1 MSWFDRLKPPKI
13 STQQKRS
20 DLPEGLWEKCKSCGE
35 IIFHEDLKQNLM
47 VCPQC
52 SFHMAIPTRDRLDI
66 ILDQDSFEELDE
78 NMKATDPLQF
88 RDLKKYKDRIKAYEK
103 VGGEKEAFIYGR
115 GNISGLPIIIGSFV
129 FEYMGGSMGSVVGEK
144 ITRTYE
150 LALEERKPCLIITA
164 SGGARMQE
172 GILSLMQMAKT
183 TAALSRLRNHQ
194 LPFIVLLT
202 HPTTGGVAA
211 SIAMLGDIILAEPNA
226 LIGFAGPRVI
236 EQTIKE
242 KLPSGFQRS
251 EFLLEHGMIDQII
264 TRSQLKSK
272 LHFFFDSL
280 MKNAKPLTNSF

>member
-13 STQQKRS
+13 TSNQKRG
-20 DLPEGLWEKCKSCGE
+20 DLPEGLWEKCKSCSE
-35 IIFHEDLKQNLM
+35 IIFHDDLKKNHM

-52 SFHMAIPTRDRLDI
+52 SFHMQIPTRDRLDI

-78 NMKATDPLQF
+78 NMKSVDPLSF
-88 RDLKKYKDRIKAYEK
+88 RDLKKYKDRVKAYEK
-103 VGGEKEAFIYGR
+103 VGGEKEAYIYGR
-115 GNISGLPIIIGSFV
+115 AKISSLPVIVGSFV

-144 ITRTYE
+144 ITRTFE
-150 LALEERKPCLIITA
+150 LALKEEKPCLIITA

-183 TAALSRLRNHQ
+183 TAALARLRNNK
-194 LPFIVLLT
+194 LPFIAFLT

-211 SIAMLGDIILAEPNA
+211 SIAMLGDLIIAEPNA

-242 KLPSGFQRS
+242 KLPAGFQRS

-264 TRSQLKSK
+264 VRKDLKAK
-272 LHFFFDSL
+272 LHFFFSSF
-280 MKNAKPLTNSF
+280 MKNRGH